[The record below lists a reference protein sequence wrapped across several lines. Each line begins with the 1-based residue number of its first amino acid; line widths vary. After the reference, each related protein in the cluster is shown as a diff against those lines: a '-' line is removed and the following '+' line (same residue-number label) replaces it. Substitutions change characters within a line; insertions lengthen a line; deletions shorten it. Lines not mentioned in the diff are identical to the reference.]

1 MVANFKAGAVR
12 DVPITAGHDGMQ
24 ETPAVGWFVDLI
36 DRGVNGLYGLVEWN
50 DEGQRLLSGK
60 MFKYFSA
67 EIDFDRFDLETEE
80 EYGPVLTGGAL
91 TNHPFFKQLDL
102 DPSEGFDD
110 GAKKAPVMMFN
121 VPSIMK
127 QFNFD
132 TMDLKEILAKKP
144 EDLSADEQA
153 FVREHKDELDA
164 DQQSAFASVLEETD
178 TETEEE
184 KTAREEKEKG
194 DANEAAGLNRDGSAK
209 VAASDKTKNVTL
221 SAAEYAVLKSQA
233 DKGATAFEEVEK
245 MKLDKEVSAL
255 VFSESNKEGRIL
267 PKQTKAVADF
277 MFSLSAKQRDQFRN
291 IVNNLPKA
299 TFSLGEI
306 GDGGN
311 AGATVFA
318 EVEAKVKEVRKADE
332 TLTYSDALRKVF
344 AENPELADR
353 YNAGD
358 ETEEQ

>member
-1 MVANFKAGAVR
+1 MKQLSDSKKRIAFPVQLFDEGSSDVATPREIHIVPTGEWTHWSGFEFEITSDTIAKMVANFKAGAVR

-144 EDLSADEQA
+144 EDL
-153 FVREHKDELDA
+153 
-164 DQQSAFASVLEETD
+164 
-178 TETEEE
+178 
-184 KTAREEKEKG
+184 
-194 DANEAAGLNRDGSAK
+194 
-209 VAASDKTKNVTL
+209 
-221 SAAEYAVLKSQA
+221 
-233 DKGATAFEEVEK
+233 
-245 MKLDKEVSAL
+245 
-255 VFSESNKEGRIL
+255 
-267 PKQTKAVADF
+267 
-277 MFSLSAKQRDQFRN
+277 
-291 IVNNLPKA
+291 
-299 TFSLGEI
+299 
-306 GDGGN
+306 
-311 AGATVFA
+311 
-318 EVEAKVKEVRKADE
+318 
-332 TLTYSDALRKVF
+332 
-344 AENPELADR
+344 
-353 YNAGD
+353 
-358 ETEEQ
+358 